1 MECLND
7 MLRRN
12 VRFIGDR
19 PYLIGEQITLTYAQ
33 LNDRA
38 GRLANVLS
46 GHGVRQ
52 GDPVGLY
59 LADNMMM
66 ATAFWA
72 CQRMGA
78 VPTPMSAMYR
88 EKELRHVIGM
98 TGMRLVLADAGVAAN
113 ITGDPVLSRVSVL
126 PSAPGKDDPMLR
138 LMEAA
143 PTVFQDAECRPDDV
157 ACLFFTS
164 GTTGHPK
171 GTIHTHLAQ
180 YSALRDMMVGHHS
193 QWASETYLCATSLFT
208 NLGATIN
215 INMAMYGGGA
225 VVLHDRWDARKAL
238 DSIRRHRVSVFTG
251 MPTMFIYLANAF
263 DPAADDL
270 SSLRVCLIGGAPVPA
285 AVVSRFESLSGAR
298 LLQVYGATEG
308 VGQIVMEP
316 LTGIRK
322 RGSSGVPNGSC
333 RIAVVDEQRNRVPLG
348 TVGEIR
354 IAGDTVARGYWG
366 DAEATKA
373 TFTPDG
379 WLSGDAGYLD
389 EDGYLFVVDR
399 IKDVII
405 CGGHNIFPLEVE
417 EVLYE
422 HPAVEVCAVVGLA
435 DDTKG
440 EVPVAVIV
448 RRNGKTASAAQIME
462 HCRARISAY
471 KTPRQVYFID
481 SMPLN
486 GGKVQKRALARD
498 ITDGRLRAS

>member
-19 PYLIGEQITLTYAQ
+19 PYLIGEDTTLTYAQ

-38 GRLANVLS
+38 GRLANVLA
-46 GHGVRQ
+46 GQGVRR

-59 LADNMMM
+59 LSDNVMM

-78 VPTPMSAMYR
+78 VPTPMSVMYR

-98 TGMRLVLADAGVAAN
+98 TGMRLVLADAAVAAN
-113 ITGDPVLSRVSVL
+113 ITGDPILKRVAVIGS
-126 PSAPGKDDPMLR
+126 SPGAGDPLLGRMQESSPHFDD
-138 LMEAA
+138 AA
-143 PTVFQDAECRPDDV
+143 CRPEDV

-171 GTIHTHLAQ
+171 GTVHSHLAQ

-193 QWASETYLCATSLFT
+193 RWASETYLCATSLFT

-215 INMAMYGGGA
+215 VNLAMYSGGS
-225 VVLHDRWDARKAL
+225 VVLHDRWDTRKAL

-251 MPTMFIYLANAF
+251 MPTMFIYLANAY
-263 DPAADDL
+263 DAAVDDL

-285 AVVSRFESLSGAR
+285 AVVRRFEALSGAR
-298 LLQVYGATEG
+298 VLQVYGATEG

-316 LTGIRK
+316 LAGIRK
-322 RGSSGVPNGSC
+322 PGSSGLPNGSC
-333 RIAVVDEQRNRVPLG
+333 RISVVDEQRRPVPAG
-348 TVGEIR
+348 TVGEVC
-354 IAGDTVARGYWG
+354 IAGDTVAQGYWG
-366 DAEATKA
+366 DAETTAA
-373 TFTPDG
+373 AFTAGG

-389 EDGYLFVVDR
+389 DDGYLFVVDR

-422 HPAVEVCAVVGLA
+422 HPAVAVCAVVGVA
-435 DDTKG
+435 DEVKG
-440 EVPVAVIV
+440 EVPVAVVV
-448 RRNGKTASAAQIME
+448 RRDGTAVSSAQIIE

-471 KTPRQVYFID
+471 KSPRQVYFIE

>member
-19 PYLIGEQITLTYAQ
+19 PYLIGEDITLTYAQ
-33 LNDRA
+33 LNDLA
-38 GRLANVLS
+38 GRLANVLA
-46 GHGVRQ
+46 GHGVRK

-59 LADNMMM
+59 LADNVMM

-72 CQRMGA
+72 CQRLGA

-88 EKELRHVIGM
+88 EKELRHLIGM
-98 TGMRLVLADAGVAAN
+98 TGMRLVLADAAVAGN
-113 ITGDPVLSRVSVL
+113 ITGDGTLAQVTVLVS
-126 PSAPGKDDPMLR
+126 SPGAGGSLQQHMA
-138 LMEAA
+138 AA
-143 PTVFQDAECRPDDV
+143 PAAFEDAVCRPDDV

-180 YSALRDMMVGHHS
+180 YAALRDMMVGHRS
-193 QWASETYLCATSLFT
+193 RWASETYLCATSLFT

-215 INMAMYGGGA
+215 VNMAMYSGGS
-225 VVLHDRWDARKAL
+225 VVLHDRWDTRKAL
-238 DSIRRHRVSVFTG
+238 DSIRRHRVTVFTG
-251 MPTMFIYLANAF
+251 MPTMFIYLANAY
-263 DPAADDL
+263 DAAVDDL

-285 AVVSRFESLSGAR
+285 AVVRRFEALCGAR
-298 LLQVYGATEG
+298 VLQVYGATEG

-316 LTGIRK
+316 LAGIRK
-322 RGSSGVPNGSC
+322 PGSSGLPNGSC
-333 RIAVVDEQRNRVPLG
+333 RITVVDAQRQPVPAG
-348 TVGEIR
+348 AVGEIR
-354 IAGDTVARGYWG
+354 IAGDTVASGYWG
-366 DAEATKA
+366 DANSTAA
-373 TFTPDG
+373 SFTAGG
-379 WLSGDAGYLD
+379 WLSGDAGYID

-422 HPAVEVCAVVGLA
+422 HPSVAVCAVVGVA
-435 DDTKG
+435 DDIKG

-448 RRNGKTASAAQIME
+448 RRDGATVSAAQIIE
-462 HCRARISAY
+462 HCRSRVSAY
-471 KTPRQVYFID
+471 KSPRHVYFID
-481 SMPLN
+481 TMPLN
-486 GGKVQKRALARD
+486 GGKVQKRVLARD
-498 ITDGRLRAS
+498 IAEGRLRAS